1 MTQQYY
7 QLKLTEAI
15 ELYKHGLL
23 STSGLLYFFL
33 KIRLAPGWKMT
44 LHQREISQKLGISK
58 SQFYRAINKL
68 SASGLINW
76 ESPNGLVVTLEVSND
91 ECNLVTDSATQLR
104 QSQRNND
111 KCNSVTDN
119 ATQVTIN
126 ATEVTD
132 GATEVTTSA
141 TPTAPKASSSKGSSG
156 SPYSYQIFI
165 KSLSDV
171 AREKFLN
178 FVKEKIKD
186 FPKPINDV
194 QAWLAG
200 LNQAGQYRWQ
210 VYYTMFQNE
219 VGEAIAPS
227 QDWENHPRWSQA
239 IAAMRTGVPRFIVL
253 GQPGCEDIEKSTR
266 QAMAEYAEANNLVW
280 GDK

>member
-1 MTQQYY
+1 MTQQFY
-7 QLKLTEAI
+7 QLTLSEAI
-15 ELYKHGLL
+15 NLHKCGLIQ
-23 STSGLLYFFL
+23 TPALLYFFL
-33 KIRLAPGWKMT
+33 RTRLAPSWKMT
-44 LHQREISQKLGISK
+44 LHQKEISQHLGISRTA
-58 SQFYRAINKL
+58 FYKAIQKL
-68 SASGLINW
+68 KDKGLIDW
-76 ESPNGLVVTLEVSND
+76 EAPNGLVVTVAE
-91 ECNLVTDSATQLR
+91 SATL
-104 QSQRNND
+104 SQKVQPCRK
-111 KCNSVTDN
+111 KCDSV
-119 ATQVTIN
+119 A
-126 ATEVTD
+126 E
-132 GATEVTTSA
+132 SA
-141 TPTAPKASSSKGSSG
+141 TTVAESATTVAESATSTPLKASSSKGSSG

-227 QDWENHPRWSQA
+227 QDWENHPRWKEA

-266 QAMAEYAEANNLVW
+266 QAMADYAEANNLVW